1 MEPADLVGT
10 IACSEDAGPFT
21 VSGDHIQVNYG
32 DHGMWWDEDSALAGL
47 EVDPSGTGEWVD
59 VTYPGVHL
67 DQLFI
72 KRGTSAYTIGSPSGS
87 ETDNLNLLCSESV
100 AVGDVVGAIHRYNI
114 DGSPVFV
121 LTKTE
126 LWNRSGKSMLVH
138 FGLTHSIL
146 SPDASFT
153 LQRITDPDQDADA
166 GTTDVFFE
174 NPLGDPLLTAE
185 GPETGLTIG
194 IGRCSYQSSN
204 GAYDGTSWS
213 ALTEPVASC
222 DPDGMTEDLPYTFQ
236 TSATTV
242 PSGGSL
248 DRGFVL
254 TVGTDVWE
262 SMDEW
267 DDNKLGLCADLY
279 DFSASPMGFRDCT
292 TREPLGPIT
301 RRRSSAA

>member
-1 MEPADLVGT
+1 MGGCP
-10 IACSEDAGPFT
+10 
-21 VSGDHIQVNYG
+21 
-32 DHGMWWDEDSALAGL
+32 
-47 EVDPSGTGEWVD
+47 
-59 VTYPGVHL
+59 TYPGVHL

-87 ETDNLNLLCSESV
+87 ETDNLNLSSSESV

-146 SPDASFT
+146 SPDATPSSAY
-153 LQRITDPDQDADA
+153 RPDQDADA

-174 NPLGDPLLTAE
+174 NPLGDPLPTAE

-222 DPDGMTEDLPYTFQ
+222 DPDGMTEDLPFTFQ
-236 TSATTV
+236 TSATTQYPAAAASTGASSSRWGRTSGSRWTSGTTTSLVCV
-242 PSGGSL
+242 PTCTISLRVRWDSGTARL
-248 DRGFVL
+248 EH
-254 TVGTDVWE
+254 W
-262 SMDEW
+262 
-267 DDNKLGLCADLY
+267 AP
-279 DFSASPMGFRDCT
+279 SPH
-292 TREPLGPIT
+292 
-301 RRRSSAA
+301 RRRSSAS